1 MERPER
7 NQTALLLK
15 EGLTLKHILVSFLS
29 LFVLTTTTA
38 NAEVADFEDLSLS
51 TDSYWNG
58 SDGSGGFTSGGAG
71 FNNLYDD
78 TYGPYWEGF
87 AYSNMRDT
95 QTQGFDNQYSAITG
109 VGVNSSSNYGVSYS
123 GFYGVIPTVTF
134 PEPIAVS
141 GVYLTNTTYAFWTIM
156 EGGAF
161 SKKFGGDG
169 GDDPDWFK
177 LTITGR
183 DEEDNPTGT
192 VDFYLTDYRFD
203 DNTKDFIVDQWTWV
217 DLSSLGDVMRL
228 EFALSSSDTGDFG
241 MNTPAYFAMDHLNG
255 LPFAAG
261 TDLDG
266 DGIPDDQE
274 VDVRVDLNG
283 DGIPDLFQS
292 EIKCV
297 NTVVGNGQMGL
308 SIENSP
314 HVTEIVDIESVT
326 PPSPIPEDVTIPLGL
341 LSFTL
346 QVQDPGDQV
355 TVRVYLSEPAPTGAK
370 WYKYDVIDGWREYP
384 HAHFSPDGTYVDFE
398 LKDGDFDLGDADRI
412 EDGMIVDPSGM
423 GLLPEATAPPESA
436 APSEGADSSGR
447 SSLGCFVAA
456 AASGWAPKT
465 LKLPVASY
473 RESSTVR
480 NADFFWIRSL
490 TPPQAAG
497 SALAFAVQGFEGS
510 GVRVKCLRIINN

>member
-7 NQTALLLK
+7 NQTASLLK
-15 EGLTLKHILVSFLS
+15 EGLTLKHILVSLLS
-29 LFVLTTTTA
+29 LFVLTTATA
-38 NAEVADFEDLSLS
+38 NAEVTDFEDLSLS

-87 AYSNMRDT
+87 AYSNMTDT
-95 QTQGFDNQYSAITG
+95 QTRGFGNQYSAITG
-109 VGVNSSSNYGVSYS
+109 VGINSSSNYGVSYS
-123 GFYGVIPTVTF
+123 GFYGIIPTVTF
-134 PEPIAVS
+134 SEPITVS
-141 GVYLTNTTYAFWTIM
+141 GAYLTNTTYAFWTIM

-177 LTITGR
+177 LTITGT
-183 DEEDNPTGT
+183 DEENNPTGT
-192 VDFYLTDYRFD
+192 VDFYLADYRFD

-217 DLSSLGDVMRL
+217 DLSSLGDVMSL

-314 HVTEIVDIESVT
+314 HVTEIVDIESVN

-355 TVRVYLSEPAPTGAK
+355 TVRVYLSEPAPTGAR
-370 WYKYDVIDGWREYP
+370 WYKYDAIDGWREYA
-384 HAHFSPDGTYVDFE
+384 HAHFSPDGTYVDLE

-436 APSEGADSSGR
+436 APSEGADGSGR
-447 SSLGCFVAA
+447 GSLGCFVAA

-480 NADFFWIRSL
+480 NADFFGCARQPRSKLRGMRSL
-490 TPPQAAG
+490 
-497 SALAFAVQGFEGS
+497 SRFKDSRVQGFE
-510 GVRVKCLRIINN
+510 